1 MLAQNLIR
9 RTLFSDEGRE
19 TLAALPAPDAFSG
32 RSALVR
38 EDCARFDFRDPR
50 GRLQEAGC
58 LSALRE
64 LERAGGIV
72 PPPPGPGSGVGRID
86 GLVALRVDEEADR
99 RRFNEMMRR
108 EHPHGA
114 VVHVGRQLRY
124 LIGSEHGWLGGC
136 LFAAS
141 ALALQPRDRRIG
153 WDAGRREAHLDRV
166 VGLSR
171 FLVRPGTGCRN
182 LASKAL
188 SLCLRAMAGDY
199 AARYG
204 VVSLINSS
212 GSGCFFPDCSVD
224 GVTGKSV

>member
-1 MLAQNLIR
+1 
-9 RTLFSDEGRE
+9 
-19 TLAALPAPDAFSG
+19 
-32 RSALVR
+32 
-38 EDCARFDFRDPR
+38 
-50 GRLQEAGC
+50 
-58 LSALRE
+58 
-64 LERAGGIV
+64 
-72 PPPPGPGSGVGRID
+72 
-86 GLVALRVDEEADR
+86 
-99 RRFNEMMRR
+99 MMRR
-108 EHPHGA
+108 EHPQGA

-141 ALALQPRDRRIG
+141 ALALQPRDRWIG

-204 VVSLINSS
+204 VAPLLVETFVGPGQSGVSLRAANWTYV
-212 GSGCFFPDCSVD
+212 GETAGRGRRAAAGGRAMAF
-224 GVTGKSV
+224 G